1 MILPVFLVAVSLIAL
16 LLLLSAARGQ
26 SAAVSNMDD
35 LAGRTR
41 PVDIDA
47 FRNLMD
53 PEEEEFLRLNL
64 TSGEFRA
71 VQRERL
77 QAAVDYVQSTA
88 HNAAILLRLGEAAA
102 RNTDA
107 RIANTGRQLIDSA
120 LRLRLYAIL
129 AMARLYLGIA
139 LPGARLSADRLL
151 DGYERLSDL
160 VAQLAIMEH
169 PARAARLSAIL

>member
-1 MILPVFLVAVSLIAL
+1 MILSISLVAISLIL
-16 LLLLSAARGQ
+16 LLLLLQTARGQ
-26 SAAVSNMDD
+26 TAAVSSLDD

-64 TSGEFRA
+64 PSGEFRA

-102 RNTDA
+102 RSTDTT
-107 RIANTGRQLIDSA
+107 IANTGRQ
-120 LRLRLYAIL
+120 
-129 AMARLYLGIA
+129 
-139 LPGARLSADRLL
+139 
-151 DGYERLSDL
+151 
-160 VAQLAIMEH
+160 
-169 PARAARLSAIL
+169 